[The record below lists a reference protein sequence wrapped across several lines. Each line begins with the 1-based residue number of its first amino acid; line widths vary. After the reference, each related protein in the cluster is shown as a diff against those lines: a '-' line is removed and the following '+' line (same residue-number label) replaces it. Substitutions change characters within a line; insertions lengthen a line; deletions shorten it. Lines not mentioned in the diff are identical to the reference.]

1 MGILNLGILAH
12 VDAGKTSLTERIL
25 FETGVIAA
33 IGSVDRGST
42 QTDTLELERQ
52 RGITI
57 KSAVVSFPLNGHKVN
72 LIDTPG
78 HADFIAEVERS
89 LLALDG
95 VVLVVSA
102 VEGIQSQTRRLARVV
117 QALGLPLIVFVN
129 KIDRVGSRDAALVVE
144 IERMLRVPVV
154 QMSRPAG
161 LGSRE
166 AIVCPSDPVGV
177 DSIDGLAELLA
188 GESDEFLDRWL
199 RSDGRIGRGQV
210 RAEFLRQARQGR
222 IATLFFGSAIT
233 GVGIDHLLR
242 EMTRLLPLAPGR
254 PDDPLSAVVFK
265 IQRSSGGEKL
275 VYARIHSGRV
285 ARRDWVSGRRPAGPE
300 TVNGATEPN
309 GFEERITAIDLF
321 RNGHEGT
328 EAVAGAGEIV
338 RLHGLRDARID
349 DIIGADPPR
358 LPSPG
363 FNRPTLESVVRPDD
377 PDRTIELAVALQIL
391 GEQDPLIESR
401 NDERR
406 GELSVRLYG
415 EVQKEV
421 IAATLATEFGIST
434 TFEPSHVVCIE
445 IPTGSGAAID
455 HIGGEDNPFQATVGI
470 RVEPNAPG
478 TGNTFQRPAGALDLS
493 FYRAI
498 EESAHETLKQGL
510 HGWPV
515 TDCQVVVTDTAMSPA
530 SVAADYRRLTP
541 LVLMSALRR
550 AGTVVGEP
558 VQSFDLDGPGD
569 CVSDLLTALG
579 SARAVIEGTV
589 VTGDRC
595 AINGTIPTAEIH
607 GFERR
612 LPGLSRGEGTFMS
625 VFARYEP
632 VTGAIP
638 ERARIDLDPLNRR
651 IYLARV
657 SQT

>member
-25 FETGVIAA
+25 FETGVIAD

-42 QTDTLELERQ
+42 QTDTLELERE

-57 KSAVVSFPLNGHKVN
+57 KSAVVSFPLNGHKIN

-129 KIDRVGSRDAALVVE
+129 KIDRAGARGADLVEE
-144 IERMLRVPVV
+144 IGQMLRGPVV
-154 QMSRPAG
+154 QMSRPTG
-161 LGSRE
+161 LGSRG
-166 AIVCPSDPVGV
+166 ATVGPGDPHGD
-177 DSIDGLAELLA
+177 DSIDGLAEVLA
-188 GESDEFLDRWL
+188 GESDAFLDRWL
-199 RSDGRIGRGQV
+199 RNDGRLGPGRV
-210 RAEFLRQARQGR
+210 RSEFRRQARCGCVVP
-222 IATLFFGSAIT
+222 LFFGSAIT
-233 GVGIDHLLR
+233 GAGVDHLLR
-242 EMTRLLPLAPGR
+242 ELTRLLPLAPGR
-254 PDDPLSAVVFK
+254 ADDPVSAVIFK
-265 IQRSSGGEKL
+265 IQRSPAGEKL

-285 ARRDWVSGRRPAGPE
+285 ARRDRVSGRRPAGSA
-300 TVNGATEPN
+300 TVNGATEPT
-309 GFEERITAIDLF
+309 GFDERITAIDLF
-321 RNGHEGT
+321 RNGQEIS
-328 EAVAGAGEIV
+328 EAAAGAGEIV

-358 LPSPG
+358 FPSPG
-363 FNRPTLESVVRPDD
+363 FNRPTLESVVRPVD
-377 PDRTIELAVALQIL
+377 PDRTIELAMALQIL

-401 NDERR
+401 NDGRR

-421 IAATLATEFGIST
+421 IAATLATEFGISA

-455 HIGGEDNPFQATVGI
+455 HIGGDDNPFLATVGI
-470 RVEPNAPG
+470 RVEPSPPG
-478 TGNTFQRPAGALDLS
+478 AGNSFRRPAGALDLS

-498 EESAHETLKQGL
+498 EETVHETLRQGL
-510 HGWPV
+510 HGWTV
-515 TDCQVVVTDTAMSPA
+515 TDCQVTITDTAMSPA

-558 VQSFDLDGPGD
+558 VQSFDLDGPDD

-579 SARAVIEGTV
+579 SARAVIEGTAIG
-589 VTGDRC
+589 GDRC
-595 AINGTIPTAEIH
+595 EISGTIPTAEIH
-607 GFERR
+607 GFERQ
-612 LPGLSRGEGTFMS
+612 LPGLSRGEGTFTSM
-625 VFARYEP
+625 FARYQP

-638 ERARIDLDPLNRR
+638 TRARTDFDPLNRGR
-651 IYLARV
+651 YLAQVARA
-657 SQT
+657 